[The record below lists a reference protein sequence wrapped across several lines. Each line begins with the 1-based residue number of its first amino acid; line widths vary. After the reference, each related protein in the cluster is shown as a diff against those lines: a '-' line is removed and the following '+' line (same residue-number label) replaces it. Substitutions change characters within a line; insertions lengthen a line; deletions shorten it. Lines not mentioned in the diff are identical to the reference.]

1 MSHHDEPNW
10 EDVRW
15 DHRASDEATAALGR
29 AAAEI
34 EQLLAEEAHRAAYE
48 LPEWQGAAFESFRQR
63 RTALREE
70 LHDLAAA
77 CRAAAEEVRRA
88 AARAREEQARRERE
102 REAWEEEQRRRRAL
116 YG

>member
-15 DHRASDEATAALGR
+15 DHHVSDEAATALGR

-34 EQLLAEEAHRAAYE
+34 EQLLAEEAQRAAKE
-48 LPEWQGAAFESFRQR
+48 LPEWQGAAYERFRER
-63 RTALREE
+63 RLILRDE
-70 LHDLAAA
+70 LHEIAAA
-77 CRAAAEEVRRA
+77 CRAATGEVRRA

-102 REAWEEEQRRRRAL
+102 REAWEEERRRRRAL